1 MDAQSLINWTVV
13 GQQIDN
19 ASELR
24 YDPIL
29 SVRRSIT
36 VVYRR
41 HRQALSTVRF
51 CRAGQLATADI
62 WPRYRPVGS
71 KIGLFFFFFLVGS
84 A

>member
-1 MDAQSLINWTVV
+1 VDAQSLTNWTVV

-19 ASELR
+19 ASEL
-24 YDPIL
+24 
-29 SVRRSIT
+29 RRSIT